1 MRINIHCTAVACSLK
16 PKGTR
21 FDEHTELLV
30 SGVGDLPMAD
40 HEYDSTSSPR
50 PRDMHSAFGRFKV
63 NIGKGRFCCLVK
75 VAKAAI
81 HRHQEAM
88 AGAVKSIFRDMSVEL
103 ERAIAA
109 SGDLRLRGPACQYR
123 DPQGPRRE
131 LHNKRQMTNRS
142 KEASRIRVLRQSSAA
157 ADCLWRSVTD
167 RRRERAI
174 LNEKGCVA
182 PWRHHHKPGEDR

>member
-1 MRINIHCTAVACSLK
+1 
-16 PKGTR
+16 
-21 FDEHTELLV
+21 
-30 SGVGDLPMAD
+30 
-40 HEYDSTSSPR
+40 
-50 PRDMHSAFGRFKV
+50 
-63 NIGKGRFCCLVK
+63 
-75 VAKAAI
+75 
-81 HRHQEAM
+81 M

-131 LHNKRQMTNRS
+131 LHNKRQMTNQS

-167 RRRERAI
+167 RSRERAI
-174 LNEKGCVA
+174 LNEKDVWHRGDIIINLEKIGKREC
-182 PWRHHHKPGEDR
+182 HPGHMLNLTTTMF